1 MNTEPRDKPRP
12 PHRLRDLPEMFEV
25 APGVH
30 EPLADLAAAA
40 GARLHDARRARR
52 RWAAYLMLAIAIVA
66 GATGTSALSA
76 SRGFTELAPLG
87 IVAVGY
93 LICFVAITRAL
104 KVIPVGVA
112 YAIWSG
118 LGIALVAV
126 IGWFFFGQQ
135 LNAGELG
142 GIALILAGVVVIQ
155 LFSRSAS
162 H

>member
-1 MNTEPRDKPRP
+1 
-12 PHRLRDLPEMFEV
+12 
-25 APGVH
+25 
-30 EPLADLAAAA
+30 
-40 GARLHDARRARR
+40 LHNARRARR

-93 LICFVAITRAL
+93 LICFVAMTRAL

-155 LFSRSAS
+155 LFSRSAW